1 MRARMW
7 FEGFWELALGLG
19 PTTEGQMEA
28 TGHIPALGRSP
39 PQRPQVSLLLTPG
52 TARAALLARGKNP
65 PCDPFPLGFLF
76 ITFRTWNFPGL

>member
-7 FEGFWELALGLG
+7 FEDFWELALGLG
-19 PTTEGQMEA
+19 PKTEGQMEA
-28 TGHIPALGRSP
+28 TGHIPPLGRSQ

-52 TARAALLARGKNP
+52 TARAALLALGKNP